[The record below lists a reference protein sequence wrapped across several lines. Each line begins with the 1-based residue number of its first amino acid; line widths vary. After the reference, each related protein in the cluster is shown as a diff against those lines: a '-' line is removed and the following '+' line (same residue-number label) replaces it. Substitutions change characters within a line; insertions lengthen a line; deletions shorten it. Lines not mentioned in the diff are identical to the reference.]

1 MVKYLSLTE
10 IETVKV
16 RSPKT
21 SSNTLINF
29 VSGENFSWDM
39 DRIWEYLSVMETS
52 DLYEAER
59 GATGDKLQEIYIY
72 WLYQTIRRTQFVTKQ
87 WVEHLH
93 FECIYQY
100 QCFYLWCCLYLLCR
114 GLYHNADR
122 RQSMSWDMYFV
133 AVGVSGLRLCGVMC
147 LQVQCDL
154 HVWNWLQQQFIY
166 LKLDG
171 INIKLLV
178 CLSIEKPETIPCGQV
193 FILRFSGRMR
203 GSGFTVCYYV

>member
-72 WLYQTIRRTQFVTKQ
+72 WLYQTIRRTHFVT
-87 WVEHLH
+87 
-93 FECIYQY
+93 
-100 QCFYLWCCLYLLCR
+100 
-114 GLYHNADR
+114 G
-122 RQSMSWDMYFV
+122 
-133 AVGVSGLRLCGVMC
+133 
-147 LQVQCDL
+147 
-154 HVWNWLQQQFIY
+154 
-166 LKLDG
+166 
-171 INIKLLV
+171 
-178 CLSIEKPETIPCGQV
+178 IEKQNICDA
-193 FILRFSGRMR
+193 
-203 GSGFTVCYYV
+203 VCICCVGAYITMQTDDNQ

>member
-39 DRIWEYLSVMETS
+39 DRIWEYLSVMETL

-72 WLYQTIRRTQFVTKQ
+72 SDPAQPRLTDSSQQSSRWKTQNLEIV
-87 WVEHLH
+87 
-93 FECIYQY
+93 C
-100 QCFYLWCCLYLLCR
+100 
-114 GLYHNADR
+114 
-122 RQSMSWDMYFV
+122 
-133 AVGVSGLRLCGVMC
+133 VGVGTFQCSTPLLTYHVM
-147 LQVQCDL
+147 V
-154 HVWNWLQQQFIY
+154 I
-166 LKLDG
+166 
-171 INIKLLV
+171 
-178 CLSIEKPETIPCGQV
+178 CLSAQC
-193 FILRFSGRMR
+193 
-203 GSGFTVCYYV
+203 

>member
-72 WLYQTIRRTQFVTKQ
+72 WLYQTIRRTQFVSDKA
-87 WVEHLH
+87 
-93 FECIYQY
+93 
-100 QCFYLWCCLYLLCR
+100 R
-114 GLYHNADR
+114 GGA
-122 RQSMSWDMYFV
+122 S
-133 AVGVSGLRLCGVMC
+133 
-147 LQVQCDL
+147 
-154 HVWNWLQQQFIY
+154 
-166 LKLDG
+166 
-171 INIKLLV
+171 
-178 CLSIEKPETIPCGQV
+178 SI
-193 FILRFSGRMR
+193 
-203 GSGFTVCYYV
+203 